1 MMENGYII
9 NDLSPTH
16 EGGYMFND
24 LSSADDSEVDVKP
37 IVHVIE
43 PVSGP
48 QETDPQENS
57 ESKTLVKLEDID
69 EEQWSNICSNF
80 DDPSSSG
87 VRVKTE
93 KNGSH
98 EDTNSDFGTVGSVV
112 TKTNTISQ
120 QSMTQIQA
128 EVYNSPE
135 STNSGFGSLV
145 NNTTISP

>member
-24 LSSADDSEVDVKP
+24 LSPADDSEVDVKP

-57 ESKTLVKLEDID
+57 EPKALVKLEEID
-69 EEQWSNICSNF
+69 EEQWSNICSNL
-80 DDPSSSG
+80 DDPTLSS

-93 KNGSH
+93 KNTAMKILILTLVPL
-98 EDTNSDFGTVGSVV
+98 DQWY
-112 TKTNTISQ
+112 TKLTPFLLK
-120 QSMTQIQA
+120 
-128 EVYNSPE
+128 V
-135 STNSGFGSLV
+135 
-145 NNTTISP
+145 